1 MMGIVEALD
10 ETSTKA
16 VDLGAAYVDTT
27 KKYYEL
33 KLFQQLALVS
43 TQSCTLVLY
52 GLCLFLGIIFLAI
65 GAAVALNAHYDNPVV
80 GYVTVG
86 LCFFILMLLI
96 YALRRKIEK
105 RVINKLSDIYFD
117 Q

>member
-1 MMGIVEALD
+1 MGIVEALD

-16 VDLGAAYVDTT
+16 ADHGTAYVEST

-33 KLFQQLALVS
+33 KLFQQLALFS

-52 GLCLFLGIIFLAI
+52 GFSFLLGIIFVAI
-65 GAAVALNAHYDNPVV
+65 AGAVALSAYYQSTVL
-80 GYVTVG
+80 GFLLVG
-86 LCFFILMLLI
+86 LCFFALMVLI

-105 RVINKLSDIYFD
+105 SIINKLSKIYFD